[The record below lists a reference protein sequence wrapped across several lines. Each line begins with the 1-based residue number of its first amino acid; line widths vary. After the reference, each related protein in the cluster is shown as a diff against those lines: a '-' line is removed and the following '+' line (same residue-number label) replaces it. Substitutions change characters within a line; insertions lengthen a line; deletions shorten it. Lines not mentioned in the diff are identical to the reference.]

1 MIFTTFV
8 YAVTLYQYYNATIVS
23 SLLLEAPRNIR
34 TLKDLLDSDLKAG
47 SHDIV
52 YDKDYFK
59 VIMYMLHS
67 EHIIMRHVVNER
79 KIKSIFGLKLYS

>member
-23 SLLLEAPRNIR
+23 SLLLEPPRNIR
-34 TLKDLLDSDLKAG
+34 TLKDILDSDLKAG

-52 YDKDYFK
+52 YDRDYFK
-59 VIMYMLHS
+59 VSTRNHLIS
-67 EHIIMRHVVNER
+67 FP
-79 KIKSIFGLKLYS
+79 KW